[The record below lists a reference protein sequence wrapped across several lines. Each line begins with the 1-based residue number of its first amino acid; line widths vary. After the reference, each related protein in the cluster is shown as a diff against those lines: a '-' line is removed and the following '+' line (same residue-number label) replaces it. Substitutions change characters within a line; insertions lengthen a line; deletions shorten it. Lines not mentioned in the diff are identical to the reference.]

1 VSGRPFPTVGHL
13 HIGSVF
19 QIPRHTQMARRLSD
33 LEKAIKEFDQ
43 QIEVLTHARQKL
55 IDLRPKPK
63 TEKDAAGDG
72 HGSGQLRPGA

>member
-1 VSGRPFPTVGHL
+1 
-13 HIGSVF
+13 
-19 QIPRHTQMARRLSD
+19 MARRLSD

-72 HGSGQLRPGA
+72 HGSGQLRPGT